1 MIEYKNMMRVNGG
14 YAVSICYDKLWGL
27 LINKKMTRTEL
38 KESSGISVNV
48 LESMEKRNR
57 FH

>member
-1 MIEYKNMMRVNGG
+1 MMRVNGG